1 MGASNLEPMRV
12 RFSSLCRIVG
22 LAAVLAGC
30 GSDGRG
36 AYVGT
41 WQQANAPAQTA
52 TRYTFFADGRARIVE
67 RLTPREAQTYEAR
80 FTVTGDSVL
89 TLSDDLESE
98 RFQIQLTGD
107 TLRIRDPATGSAN
120 TLVRVRAGG

>member
-1 MGASNLEPMRV
+1 MRAPL
-12 RFSSLCRIVG
+12 SSLCWIIG
-22 LAAVLAGC
+22 LATLLVGC
-30 GSDGRG
+30 GSEGRG

-41 WQQANAPAQTA
+41 WQQADAPAETS

-80 FTVTGDSVL
+80 FSIAGDSVL
-89 TLSDDLESE
+89 TLSDNQETE
-98 RFQIQLTGD
+98 RFQIRLNGD
-107 TLRIRDPATGSAN
+107 TLRIRDPSTGSAN